1 MAKRIW
7 TEDEIR
13 DYVQTNDKVLY
24 GAIKKL
30 YDEQTED
37 EKEAGQTKHYNNIGF
52 NGADSKFMS
61 SVAEFLIRKGYLT
74 EKQKFAARKRMVKY
88 TKQLTRLANR

>member
-37 EKEAGQTKHYNNIGF
+37 EKEAGQTKHYNNVGF

-61 SVAEFLIRKGYLT
+61 SVAEFLIRRGYLT

>member
-61 SVAEFLIRKGYLT
+61 SIAEFLIRKGYLT

>member
-1 MAKRIW
+1 MAKRVW

-13 DYVQTNDKVLY
+13 DYIQTNDKVLY

-37 EKEAGQTKHYNNIGF
+37 EKVAGQTKHYNNVGF
-52 NGADSKFMS
+52 NGADSRFMS
-61 SVAEFLIRKGYLT
+61 SVAEFLIKRGYLT

-88 TKQLTRLANR
+88 TKQLTRLANK

>member
-37 EKEAGQTKHYNNIGF
+37 EKEAGETKHYNGVGF

-61 SVAEFLIRKGYLT
+61 SVAEFLIRRGYLT
-74 EKQKFAARKRMVKY
+74 DKQKFAARKRMVKY

>member
-24 GAIKKL
+24 GTIKKL
-30 YDEQTED
+30 YNEQTED
-37 EKEAGQTKHYNNIGF
+37 EKEAGQTKHYNNVGF

-61 SVAEFLIRKGYLT
+61 SVAEFLIRRGYLT

-88 TKQLTRLANR
+88 TKQLTRLANK

>member
-30 YDEQTED
+30 YNEQTED
-37 EKEAGQTKHYNNIGF
+37 EKEAGQTKHYNNVGF

-61 SVAEFLIRKGYLT
+61 SVAEFLIKRGYLT
-74 EKQKFAARKRMVKY
+74 DKQKFAARKRMVKY
-88 TKQLTRLANR
+88 TKQLTRLANK

>member
-7 TEDEIR
+7 TEDEIH

-24 GAIKKL
+24 RAIKKL

-37 EKEAGQTKHYNNIGF
+37 EKEAGQTKHYNNVGF

-61 SVAEFLIRKGYLT
+61 SVAEFLIRRGYLT

-88 TKQLTRLANR
+88 TKQLTRLANK

>member
-1 MAKRIW
+1 MAKRVW

-13 DYVQTNDKVLY
+13 DYIQTNDKVLY

-37 EKEAGQTKHYNNIGF
+37 EKVAGQTKHYNNVGF
-52 NGADSKFMS
+52 NGADSRFMS
-61 SVAEFLIRKGYLT
+61 SVAEFLIKRGYLT